1 MEEDV
6 GEESKKNFRRVFSEE
21 DKLVIL
27 KGEISADRIQ
37 INLLYRILQ
46 RVYLMLRIIW
56 EELHQFDREK
66 TLRGKIFASRSCNSA
81 SGSWCNPS
89 KKILQSSRMMETIV

>member
-27 KGEISADRIQ
+27 KG
-37 INLLYRILQ
+37 INDL
-46 RVYLMLRIIW
+46 
-56 EELHQFDREK
+56 
-66 TLRGKIFASRSCNSA
+66 N
-81 SGSWCNPS
+81 
-89 KKILQSSRMMETIV
+89 